1 MSRSADHQIGRLA
14 DWQIGRSRFEI
25 GVKESLKQNT
35 CAAIGEE
42 NSKNLAAVERSGGM
56 SVLELNALELGKKIK
71 SGEVT
76 VLEAVEACLARI
88 KEMEPTIHAI

>member
-1 MSRSADHQIGRLA
+1 
-14 DWQIGRSRFEI
+14 
-25 GVKESLKQNT
+25 
-35 CAAIGEE
+35 
-42 NSKNLAAVERSGGM
+42 M

-88 KEMEPTIHAI
+88 KEMEPTIHAYVTVVDEERAVERAKKVQAMIEEGALTSPLAGVPVAGGC